1 MKNWVGFLLK
11 HYRLKLNFSQSG
23 VCKGICTVSY
33 LSKIENG
40 TAQPSEEVIEQLFK
54 ALGIKSCWN
63 EAVLKQG
70 EKLLT
75 AYFDQVF
82 HHEDTSE
89 SSEAIRACLKD
100 AEINPLYLAFK
111 LFEIQEAQLQLNVEA
126 MKEQLNQLQPFIGFM
141 DEKMLFVYELLV
153 GKAFNEEAESAYLKA
168 DQLNPCSISKL
179 KIASLYYEKGQF
191 QKALQYCKKAYD
203 LAAYEGNI
211 SVMSEVSI
219 IEGGCY
225 CNLYQFDLMIQTYER
240 CLNLNRD
247 NSHLR
252 SDIKYNIGATYLETG
267 CYEKAYEY
275 LIEAEPGRLDPLSKF
290 LTYHKL
296 SLVLYYLN
304 RHSESLDYI
313 EKAEAVLNEEQI
325 QDHCED
331 IYAKMI
337 QVVRMMSEGKM
348 NEEYLKLL
356 EEVYEDCGKRII
368 FGFQQFHGHM
378 LIDAYKANRRYKEA
392 LQLAMQMQEMLMNL

>member
-63 EAVLKQG
+63 KAVLKQG

-82 HHEDTSE
+82 HNEDTSE
-89 SSEAIRACLKD
+89 SSEAIRACLKE

-191 QKALQYCKKAYD
+191 QKALQYLRKRM
-203 LAAYEGNI
+203 I
-211 SVMSEVSI
+211 W
-219 IEGGCY
+219 
-225 CNLYQFDLMIQTYER
+225 QLMKGI
-240 CLNLNRD
+240 
-247 NSHLR
+247 
-252 SDIKYNIGATYLETG
+252 YL
-267 CYEKAYEY
+267 
-275 LIEAEPGRLDPLSKF
+275 
-290 LTYHKL
+290 
-296 SLVLYYLN
+296 
-304 RHSESLDYI
+304 
-313 EKAEAVLNEEQI
+313 
-325 QDHCED
+325 
-331 IYAKMI
+331 
-337 QVVRMMSEGKM
+337 
-348 NEEYLKLL
+348 
-356 EEVYEDCGKRII
+356 
-368 FGFQQFHGHM
+368 
-378 LIDAYKANRRYKEA
+378 
-392 LQLAMQMQEMLMNL
+392 